1 MSQSSRHPAQST
13 SSTRLNRP
21 LTRPLARLGDWSDFG
36 LLGSLVHAAAG
47 DAIRIEE
54 YSDGTALIVRAE
66 LPGIDPDRDVELSVS
81 DGVLHIRATR
91 ENSGERLAVE
101 GFRTEFHYGSF
112 MRSVALPVGAYE
124 HEIKA
129 AYSNGILEVRVPITK
144 TATHRI
150 EIEHA

>member
-1 MSQSSRHPAQST
+1 MSQSTRHPAQSAT
-13 SSTRLNRP
+13 SARLS
-21 LTRPLARLGDWSDFG
+21 RPLARPLVRLGDWSDLG

-54 YSDGTALIVRAE
+54 YSDGNALIVRAE
-66 LPGIDPDRDVELSVS
+66 LPGIDPDRDVELSVA

-101 GFRTEFHYGSF
+101 GFRTEFHYGTF
-112 MRSVALPVGAYE
+112 MRSIALPAGAYE

-129 AYSNGILEVRVPITK
+129 TYSNGILEVRIPITR

-150 EIEHA
+150 EIEHV